1 MKIGRGYEDRYLSE
15 GEIRDILTE
24 ALGQVSV
31 EGENV
36 VVVIPDSTRTAP
48 IPLMFRLFNELLGGR
63 VAKLDF
69 LVALGTHPIMSE
81 EALNKL
87 VGVTAEAR
95 ATTYKDV
102 GLFNHRWDLA
112 ETFETIG
119 MIPRT
124 EVEAISKGMLSI

>member
-24 ALGQVSV
+24 ALGQVAV
-31 EGENV
+31 EGEAI

-69 LVALGTHPIMSE
+69 LVAL
-81 EALNKL
+81 
-87 VGVTAEAR
+87 
-95 ATTYKDV
+95 
-102 GLFNHRWDLA
+102 
-112 ETFETIG
+112 
-119 MIPRT
+119 
-124 EVEAISKGMLSI
+124 